1 MKKHLGICRIHY
13 LTAKQVSLE
22 RILRTSDVSVKLY
35 DPIEPRNADLNY
47 LLLINALIAFDL
59 RELLENIDGIQ
70 RTVGRRNYSLK
81 LICQICMHL
90 MPQTF
95 PEKANPFLFWCLDM
109 FGGVF
114 ISIKKF
120 LHERVSN
127 NVWQRHTFIETQYKG
142 FVGS

>member
-1 MKKHLGICRIHY
+1 MKKHQGICRIHH

-22 RILRTSDVSVKLY
+22 IILRTSDVSEKLN
-35 DPIEPRNADLNY
+35 DPIEPRNGDLNY
-47 LLLINALIAFDL
+47 LLLINALVAFDL

-70 RTVGRRNYSLK
+70 RTAGRRNYSLK

-142 FVGS
+142 FGGS